1 MLYLNIYH
9 KKYQQQMKTF
19 KRRSFLPSELQK
31 GEPGKP
37 DKVIMMLKHICQYCN
52 HDNKGE
58 QIMRNN
64 TFGRHLSK
72 AEVKNTVF
80 KCKQCS
86 KEFNPMLSVQVGDTQ
101 DKNASEKVKVRYYD
115 AIDLRVMLEDHLKVD
130 SKYQSLK

>member
-1 MLYLNIYH
+1 MIMKQAKESKTNHEIAKKEETKNAKSQMPTKVQKDQRKASFKDNEYMLYLNIYH

-37 DKVIMMLKHICQYCN
+37 DKVMMMLKHICQYCK

-64 TFGRHLSK
+64 TFGRDK
-72 AEVKNTVF
+72 A
-80 KCKQCS
+80 
-86 KEFNPMLSVQVGDTQ
+86 
-101 DKNASEKVKVRYYD
+101 
-115 AIDLRVMLEDHLKVD
+115 
-130 SKYQSLK
+130 